1 MPYAWIRFLHIL
13 SGFAFM
19 AIHGAS
25 IVVLY
30 AIRKETERSRIENLL
45 GFSAK
50 TVIAMYSSLVAIIAT
65 GFWMGFEV
73 PGWFGRTWYW
83 LSIALLLATVAFMW
97 GVARPFGKRIRAA
110 CEIRRSGVPRV
121 SDQELTEILRS
132 QKTNVITAIGVLGI
146 LAVLYLMTF
155 KPF

>member
-13 SGFAFM
+13 SGFGFM

-30 AIRKETERSRIENLL
+30 AIRKETSRSRIESLL

-50 TVIAMYSSLVAIIAT
+50 TVIAMYSSLVAIIGT

-73 PGWFGRTWYW
+73 SGWFGRAWYW
-83 LSIALLLATVAFMW
+83 LSLALLLATVAFMW

-110 CEIRRSGVPRV
+110 CEIRPSGVPRV
-121 SDQELTEILRS
+121 SDEELGEILRS
-132 QKTNVITAIGVLGI
+132 QRTNVITTIGVIGI
-146 LAVLYLMTF
+146 LAVLYLMVF